1 MEFERI
7 PCMKCK
13 HYMVT
18 FDSKAP
24 RGCKLFNFKGATMPY
39 VMVKQATGNDCS
51 HFEEK
56 KRPGGS
62 DNQDE
67 NGDKKINLNDPKY
80 W

>member
-13 HYMVT
+13 HYTVT
-18 FDSKAP
+18 FDPNAP

-39 VMVKQATGNDCS
+39 VMVKQATGKDCD

-56 KRPGGS
+56 VKK
-62 DNQDE
+62 DE
-67 NGDKKINLNDPKY
+67 NNGDKKIDLNDPKY
-80 W
+80 WG

>member
-1 MEFERI
+1 MDFQRI

-18 FDSKAP
+18 FDPNAP

-39 VMVKQATGNDCS
+39 VMVKQATGKDCQ

-56 KRPGGS
+56 RSHESNKEEKV
-62 DNQDE
+62 DF
-67 NGDKKINLNDPKY
+67 NDPKY
-80 W
+80 WK